1 MAIQIV
7 IDTSDH
13 SFVALAFNI
22 NYFRE
27 ISDVTALATSPIK
40 AALITFSISM
50 FTERSSDSIFADA
63 FADSSKKLNLTVRV
77 QAAFDSSDQITSYAI
92 SNAQCVQYAVD
103 FAISQDPAAVD
114 NGVIS
119 IGLAAPQIQI
129 GNAPFNVGQ

>member
-13 SFVALAFNI
+13 SFIAQAFNI

-40 AALITFSISM
+40 AGLITFSISM
-50 FTERSSDSIFADA
+50 FDERSSDSIFADA
-63 FADSSKKLNLTVRV
+63 FADSSKTLNLTVRV
-77 QAAFDSSDQITSYAI
+77 RAAFNSSDQIISYGIA
-92 SNAQCVQYAVD
+92 NAQCVQYAVN

-114 NGVIS
+114 NGVV
-119 IGLAAPQIQI
+119 L
-129 GNAPFNVGQ
+129 

>member
-13 SFVALAFNI
+13 SFLAQAFNI

-50 FTERSSDSIFADA
+50 FDERSSDSIFADA
-63 FADSSKKLNLTVRV
+63 FADASKKLNLTVRV
-77 QAAFDSSDQITSYAI
+77 KAAFDSSDQIISYGI
-92 SNAQCVQYAVD
+92 SNAQCVQYAVN
-103 FAISQDPAAVD
+103 FAISQDPTAVN
-114 NGVIS
+114 NGLVF